1 MQNETA
7 PSRTVVGLLG
17 GGRAMRCR
25 RSVDR
30 VHWGK
35 PGPPGPGVAR
45 SLSDSMESTTPYP
58 RAVTPIAPGDKVV
71 VVGAGPA
78 GLTAAYLLAK
88 QGYQVTVLEG
98 DDMVGGISRTAQYK
112 GFRFDIG
119 GHRFFTK
126 IAPVAALW
134 HEILGPEFISVP
146 RRSRI
151 PYNGK
156 NFHYP

>member
-1 MQNETA
+1 
-7 PSRTVVGLLG
+7 
-17 GGRAMRCR
+17 
-25 RSVDR
+25 
-30 VHWGK
+30 
-35 PGPPGPGVAR
+35 
-45 SLSDSMESTTPYP
+45 MESTTPYP

-98 DDMVGGISRTAQYK
+98 DDMVGGICRTAQYK

-126 IAPVAALW
+126 IAPVETLW

-146 RRSRI
+146 RMSRI
-151 PYNGK
+151 HYNGRLAQQALDQDQESDQ
-156 NFHYP
+156 